1 MKYLKGDCN
10 IGLVLPQKVGGG
22 GFSRKMEQESCDE
35 RVIVWVQREFGGG
48 GCCYFCGML
57 TWVLEVKLQRGTTES
72 CYHRCVCVCVSV
84 HQMCAPC
91 SERAIQVYYSPY
103 SGGRSAQMF
112 FYVFSMK
119 LQQKYSSKK

>member
-48 GCCYFCGML
+48 R
-57 TWVLEVKLQRGTTES
+57 VLLFLWDVDVGARSEVAEG
-72 CYHRCVCVCVSV
+72 H
-84 HQMCAPC
+84 H
-91 SERAIQVYYSPY
+91 
-103 SGGRSAQMF
+103 
-112 FYVFSMK
+112 
-119 LQQKYSSKK
+119 